1 MASINVRS
9 PYLVSQTGTIGQ
21 IVQVQLRMY
30 PYGSSVPTLASVT
43 MSKTIPSSTV
53 TTMSFNISPLIRE
66 YIQHINFVENTT
78 LIESMSTSE
87 WTKVQV
93 SVLVNSI
100 LQTTTTYDCF
110 DGFSYRQEGYNVSKT
125 LVYSMLEEGTYYTQE
140 DSCGSLYFDAT
151 DDSDEYLVEWC
162 NIKTGAILNSDVVDS
177 HSGINKVPYVTSNGM
192 AAGGNTLKIYRDSN
206 YADLVSS
213 FTFITECGGKYT
225 PIDCDFV
232 NRFGVWQR
240 ITFFKASRLSLKTS
254 SKQYNLMSADLDYN
268 TSIGSS
274 HAINLNGRESIK
286 VNTGLVGENYAS
298 AIREL
303 LLSETILLGGDP
315 VLVKTQA
322 INLPNHENVKQI
334 NYSLEFEYAFDLI
347 NTLGI

>member
-9 PYLVSQTGTIGQ
+9 PYLISQAGTVGQ

-30 PYGSSVPTLASVT
+30 PSGSSMPTLATVT
-43 MSKTIPSSTV
+43 MSKTIASASA

-66 YIQHINFVENTT
+66 HIQHVNFTENVS
-78 LIESMSTSE
+78 LIEYMSASE
-87 WTKVQV
+87 WTKTNVKI
-93 SVLVNSI
+93 LVNGI
-100 LQTTTTYDCF
+100 LQSSNTYDCF

-125 LVYSMLEEGTYYTQE
+125 AGYGMLEDGTYYTQD
-140 DSCGSLYFDAT
+140 DSSGSLYFDTT
-151 DDSDEYLVEWC
+151 DDGEEYLFEWC
-162 NIKTGAILNSDVVDS
+162 NIKTGAILNGDL
-177 HSGINKVPYVTSNGM
+177 HINGVCRVPYVTTAGM
-192 AAGGNTLKIYRDSN
+192 AAGGNTLKVYKDSS
-206 YADLVSS
+206 YADLIASY
-213 FTFITECGGKYT
+213 TFITECGGKYT

-240 ITFFKASRLSLKTS
+240 ITFFKASRLSMKTS

-303 LLSETILLGGDP
+303 LLSETILLDGNP
-315 VLVKTQA
+315 VLVKTKG
-322 INLPNHENVKQI
+322 IDLPNHENVKQI
-334 NYSLEFEYAFDLI
+334 NYSIEFEYAFDLI

>member
-9 PYLVSQTGTIGQ
+9 PYLVSQAGTVGQ

-30 PYGSSVPTLASVT
+30 PSGTSMPTLATVT
-43 MSKTIPSSTV
+43 MSKTITSANA

-66 YIQHINFVENTT
+66 HIQHVNFTENVS
-78 LIESMSTSE
+78 LIENMSTSE
-87 WTKVQV
+87 WTKTNVK
-93 SVLVNSI
+93 VLVNTI
-100 LQTTTTYDCF
+100 LQTTNDYDCF

-125 LVYSMLEEGTYYTQE
+125 AGYGMLEDGTYYTQE
-140 DSCGSLYFDAT
+140 DSSGSLYFDTT
-151 DDSDEYLVEWC
+151 DDGEEYLFEWC
-162 NIKTGAILNSDVVDS
+162 NIKTGAILFGDL
-177 HSGINKVPYVTSNGM
+177 HINGVCRVPYVTTAGM
-192 AAGGNTLKIYRDSN
+192 SAGGNTLKVYKDSN
-206 YADLVSS
+206 YADLIASY
-213 FTFITECGGKYT
+213 TFITECGGKYT
-225 PIDCDFV
+225 PMDCDFV

-240 ITFFKASRLSLKTS
+240 ITFFKASRLSMKTS
-254 SKQYNLMSADLDYN
+254 SKQYNLMSADLDYS

-303 LLSETILLGGDP
+303 LLSETILLDGNP
-315 VLVKTQA
+315 VLVKTKG
-322 INLPNHENVKQI
+322 IELPNHENVKQI
-334 NYSLEFEYAFDLI
+334 NYSIEFEYAYDLI

>member
-1 MASINVRS
+1 MSSINVRS
-9 PYLVSQTGTIGQ
+9 PYIVRYKGSVGQ
-21 IVQVQLRMY
+21 VVQVQLRMY
-30 PYGSSVPTLASVT
+30 AYTSSVPTLATIT
-43 MSKTIPSSTV
+43 MSKTITSSAA
-53 TTMSFNISPLIRE
+53 TTMNFNISPLIRE
-66 YIQHINFVENTT
+66 HIQHINFVENAAI
-78 LIESMSTSE
+78 IEDMSASE
-87 WTKVQV
+87 WTRTNVKILANG
-93 SVLVNSI
+93 VLKDD
-100 LQTTTTYDCF
+100 LTYDCF
-110 DGFSYRQEGYNVSKT
+110 DGFSYRQEGYNVFRKNP
-125 LVYSMLEEGTYYTQE
+125 YSMLEEGTYYTQI
-140 DSCGSLYFDAT
+140 DSCGSLYFDT
-151 DDSDEYLVEWC
+151 TGSGDEFLFEWR
-162 NIKTGAILNSDVVDS
+162 NIRTGALI
-177 HSGINKVPYVTSNGM
+177 GIDIFQDEVCKVPYVSPT
-192 AAGGNTLKIYRDSN
+192 AFAQGGNTLKVFNNETYPPELI
-206 YADLVSS
+206 SS
-213 FTFITECGGKYT
+213 FTFIAECGGKYT

-334 NYSLEFEYAFDLI
+334 NYSIEFEYAFDLI

>member
-1 MASINVRS
+1 
-9 PYLVSQTGTIGQ
+9 
-21 IVQVQLRMY
+21 
-30 PYGSSVPTLASVT
+30 
-43 MSKTIPSSTV
+43 
-53 TTMSFNISPLIRE
+53 MSFNISPLIRE
-66 YIQHINFVENTT
+66 HIQHINFVENTS

-93 SVLVNSI
+93 RILVNGI

-110 DGFSYRQEGYNVSKT
+110 DGFSYRQEGYNVTKT
-125 LVYSMLEEGTYYTQE
+125 EGYGMLEDGTYYTQE
-140 DSCGSLYFDAT
+140 DSCGSLYFDT
-151 DDSDEYLVEWC
+151 TEDGEEYLFEWR
-162 NIKTGAILNSDVVDS
+162 NIKTDALLNSDLCTDEVC
-177 HSGINKVPYVTSNGM
+177 KVPYVTSAGM
-192 AAGGNTLKIYRDSN
+192 AVGGNTLKVYKDSN
-206 YADLVSS
+206 YANLVSS

-232 NRFGVWQR
+232 NRFGAWQR
-240 ITFFKASRLSLKTS
+240 ITFFKASRLSMKTS

-303 LLSETILLGGDP
+303 LLSETILLGGNP
-315 VLVKTQA
+315 VLVKTKG
-322 INLPNHENVKQI
+322 IDLPNHENVKQI
-334 NYSLEFEYAFDLI
+334 NYSIEFEYAFDLI

>member
-9 PYLVSQTGTIGQ
+9 PYLISQTGTVGQ
-21 IVQVQLRMY
+21 TVQVKLKIY
-30 PYGSSVPTLASVT
+30 PSGSGVPTLPMHT

-78 LIESMSTSE
+78 LIENMSTSE

-125 LVYSMLEEGTYYTQE
+125 AGYGMLEDGAYYTQE
-140 DSCGSLYFDAT
+140 DSCGSLYFDTAG
-151 DDSDEYLVEWC
+151 DGEEYLFEWR
-162 NIKTGAILNSDVVDS
+162 NIKTGALLNAENIYTSEV
-177 HSGINKVPYVTSNGM
+177 IKVPYVTSLGM
-192 AAGGNTLKIYRDSN
+192 AAGGNILKVYMDSN
-206 YADLVSS
+206 YANLVSS

-232 NRFGVWQR
+232 NRFGAWQR

-303 LLSETILLGGDP
+303 LLSETILLGGNP